1 MFLAL
6 FAQPKPILAMLH
18 LKGTTRADILARVL
32 CETDQCDVSL
42 PNPLVWHRHCSPYA
56 AYGRDSAP
64 PLATSLF
71 LFDFLID
78 SDYHLLISLK
88 VNTN

>member
-42 PNPLVWHRHCSPYA
+42 PNPLV
-56 AYGRDSAP
+56 
-64 PLATSLF
+64 
-71 LFDFLID
+71 
-78 SDYHLLISLK
+78 
-88 VNTN
+88 